1 MKADVQFKTIEKK
14 RNTIQY
20 MQMTVCRLSIDAI
33 LSNGCNVN
41 KRYGVY
47 ILGQLINQIELWK

>member
-1 MKADVQFKTIEKK
+1 MKADVQFKTIENE

-47 ILGQLINQIELWK
+47 ILGQLIN

>member
-1 MKADVQFKTIEKK
+1 MKADVQFKTIEKE

-33 LSNGCNVN
+33 LSNG
-41 KRYGVY
+41 
-47 ILGQLINQIELWK
+47 